1 MSLTSQL
8 DDAGSPFATFMSCH
22 FPGVKNL
29 SVALEAVR
37 PSDTDALRQ
46 ETPEGGR
53 ISWIT
58 LNSAIDHRLR
68 YAFSYRGVPSKSV
81 ERGIATAWRLVSP
94 GSADAVKQTGDELTA
109 ALGKLIAREQPVTR
123 SQTIVLSADT
133 EEALDR
139 ICYAMAWFEEVY
151 RSRRLWPGTPLG
163 EAKPDLSVDQLLEA
177 VPAYAVADI
186 SAVVK
191 LADSSFA
198 DVRET
203 CPPERIHAG
212 PALAGAVD
220 VGGADVDLIAD
231 DLLLEFKSTATP
243 SMLGK
248 RDFYQVLGYLILD
261 YEDRYGLRRLGFYLS
276 RFGRL
281 VIWTVEDYL
290 ALLGSRRPLDDLR
303 RECAWRLATA

>member
-1 MSLTSQL
+1 MSQL
-8 DDAGSPFATFMSCH
+8 DDAGSPFATFMSRH
-22 FPGVKNL
+22 FPAVRNL
-29 SVALEAVR
+29 SVALNAVR
-37 PSDTDALRQ
+37 PADTEALRPKA
-46 ETPEGGR
+46 PEGAR

-68 YAFSYRGVPSKSV
+68 YAFSYRGVPPKSV
-81 ERGIATAWRLVSP
+81 ERGIAAAWRLVSP
-94 GSADAVKQTGDELTA
+94 DSADAVKETADQLTA
-109 ALGKLIAREQPVTR
+109 ALGKLIAKERPVTR
-123 SQTIVLSADT
+123 SETIAFPDDT

-163 EAKPDLSVDQLLEA
+163 EAKPDLDAGQLVKA
-177 VPAYAVADI
+177 VPAYAVADM

-191 LADSSFA
+191 LADASLA
-198 DVRET
+198 EVRDT

-212 PALAGAVD
+212 PVLVGSTD

-231 DLLLEFKSTATP
+231 DLLLEIKSTATP

-248 RDFYQVLGYLILD
+248 RDFYQVLGYLMLD
-261 YEDRYGLRRLGFYLS
+261 YEDRYGVRRLGFYLS

-290 ALLGSRRPLDDLR
+290 ALLGSRWPLDELR
-303 RECAWRLATA
+303 RECAWRLGTA